1 MKTTSVSAL
10 AVITLF
16 ASGAALACNDMKM
29 TDDGDGDGGHVHGK
43 RVASADPAPAAA
55 TPVTIDTST
64 VKAKPAAKTQKSQ
77 GKPLAPGSATLVK
90 TGG

>member
-1 MKTTSVSAL
+1 MKPTNLSAL
-10 AVITLF
+10 AVIALF

-29 TDDGDGDGGHVHGK
+29 TDDGDGGHVHGK
-43 RVASADPAPAAA
+43 RVATTDPAPAAA
-55 TPVTIDTST
+55 PVTIDTST

>member
-1 MKTTSVSAL
+1 MKPTSL
-10 AVITLF
+10 AVLAITALF

-29 TDDGDGDGGHVHGK
+29 TDDGDGGHVHG
-43 RVASADPAPAAA
+43 RRAASADPAPAPAA
-55 TPVTIDTST
+55 VPIDTST
-64 VKAKPAAKTQKSQ
+64 VKAKPAAKTQKAQ